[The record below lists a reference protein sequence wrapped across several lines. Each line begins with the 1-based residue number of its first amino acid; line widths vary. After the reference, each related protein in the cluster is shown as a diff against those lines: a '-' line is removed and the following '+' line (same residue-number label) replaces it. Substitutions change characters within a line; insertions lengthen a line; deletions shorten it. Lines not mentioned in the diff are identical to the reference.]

1 MEKMSTESKMKTVEP
16 NTVET
21 TCHRSGL
28 EEYIL
33 SLNEKELK
41 AYLIAKDHLGL
52 SFDLEK
58 SNGFIQWKNRQ

>member
-1 MEKMSTESKMKTVEP
+1 MEKMSTESKMKIVEQIRP
-16 NTVET
+16 TAPT
-21 TCHRSGL
+21 IL

-41 AYLIAKDHLGL
+41 AYLIAKDHLGH